1 MSKLVAVVG
10 PEGSGK
16 TTSIETMDPKDTYVI
31 GIAGK
36 EMPFRGSDKMYNT
49 ENRNY
54 KVVES
59 AREVLDL
66 LKVLSKD
73 ALHIKNI
80 VIDDANYIMAFDLV
94 NKATETGFTKFSL
107 LAQGMVR
114 LIQEAKKLREDI
126 IVYYFTHSDEVED
139 SGEIVT
145 YKMKTAGKM
154 LDNQVNLAG
163 LFTIVLYTHVETK
176 GDKSSYWFVTN
187 RFQKLPAKSP
197 RGMWTEIKI
206 PNDLKEVTSTIRDYY
221 SIQK

>member
-1 MSKLVAVVG
+1 MASKLVAVVG
-10 PEGSGK
+10 ETGSGK

-31 GIAGK
+31 GVAGK
-36 EMPFRGSDKMYNT
+36 ELPFRGADKMYST

-54 KVVES
+54 KAVES
-59 AREVLDL
+59 AKEILDL
-66 LKVLSKD
+66 LKVISKE
-73 ALHIKNI
+73 APHVKNI
-80 VIDDANYIMAFDLV
+80 VIDDANYIMSFDLV

-114 LIQEAKKLREDI
+114 LIQEAKKLRDDL
-126 IVYYFTHSDEVED
+126 IVYYFSHSDEVED

-145 YKMKTAGKM
+145 YKMKTSGKM

-163 LFTIVLYTHVETK
+163 LFTIVLYTYVETK

-197 RGMWTEIKI
+197 KGMFDLIKV
-206 PNDLKEVTSTIRDYY
+206 PNDLKAVTETIREYY
-221 SIQK
+221 K

>member
-1 MSKLVAVVG
+1 MSKLVGVVG
-10 PEGSGK
+10 DTGTGK
-16 TTSIETMDPKDTYVI
+16 TSSIETMDPKDTYVI
-31 GIAGK
+31 GVAGK
-36 EMPFRGSDKMYNT
+36 EMPFKGSDKKYNT

-54 KVVES
+54 KAVES
-59 AREVLDL
+59 AKEVLDL

-73 ALHIKNI
+73 APHIKNI

-114 LIQEAKKLREDI
+114 LIQEAKKLREDL

-163 LFTIVLYTHVETK
+163 LFTIVLYTYVETK

-187 RFQKLPAKSP
+187 RFQKFPAKTP
-197 RGMWTEIKI
+197 RGMFSEIKV
-206 PNDLKEVTSTIRDYY
+206 PNDLAEITKTIREYY
-221 SIQK
+221 N